1 LDKVTKIIRV
11 TNSIKSL
18 NYNVY
23 LTAIV
28 DDKIQSI
35 NRCELSTV
43 IITVYGSCY
52 LGGCIYSLD
61 CIVGVITMLVF
72 PACRYD
78 ESTYDILNI
87 VIIYIFIYLCFA
99 FVGLDNKM
107 VSIITIFF
115 VFCGA
120 ATQSGSWPP
129 HS

>member
-1 LDKVTKIIRV
+1 MHPHHLLPVFSFYFAKVTKIIRV

-87 VIIYIFIYLCFA
+87 VNMHVLHL
-99 FVGLDNKM
+99 LDW
-107 VSIITIFF
+107 ITNNVPF
-115 VFCGA
+115 
-120 ATQSGSWPP
+120 
-129 HS
+129 